1 MRHVIFETTN
11 SLAALATAV
20 IRRIKICLLPLYNLK
35 IFSQS
40 LVDGCPLVMVRISSH
55 ERKGVRSREDTLF
68 ITIVNEEKAMSL
80 LETQYEWLKTKLED
94 LADEA

>member
-1 MRHVIFETTN
+1 MLHVIFETAI
-11 SLAALATAV
+11 SHATPAISV
-20 IRRIKICLLPLYNLK
+20 IRRIKVCLLPLHNLK

-68 ITIVNEEKAMSL
+68 ITIVNEQKAMSL
-80 LETQYEWLKTKLED
+80 LETQCKWLKTKLED
-94 LADEA
+94 LEDEA